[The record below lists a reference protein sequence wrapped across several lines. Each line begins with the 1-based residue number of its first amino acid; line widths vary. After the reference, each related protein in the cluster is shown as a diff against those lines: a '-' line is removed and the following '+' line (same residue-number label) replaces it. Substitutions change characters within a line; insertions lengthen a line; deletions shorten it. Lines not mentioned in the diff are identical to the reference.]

1 MQTNSIP
8 ASFEPPR
15 YTYEDFKHWPG
26 DWELIYGYAVSLLP
40 SPKRKHQG
48 FGSKINRWIGNA
60 LEANTCQ
67 CEVYNELDWIIDNE
81 TTVRPDLMVVCGT
94 FETDFLTVPPA
105 LIVEIA
111 SASTWVKDRN
121 IKYKLYETQGVK
133 YYLLADPEKK
143 TWEAFEWVNGSY
155 RPKEG
160 GHIYQITNDCSLEL
174 DLDKIW

>member
-1 MQTNSIP
+1 MSNSKVP
-8 ASFEPPR
+8 EYFQPPR

-40 SPKRKHQG
+40 WPERKHQG
-48 FGSKINRWIGNA
+48 FASKINCWIGNS
-60 LEANTCQ
+60 LEANACQ
-67 CEVYNELDWIIDNE
+67 CEVYPGLDWIIDNE
-81 TTVRPDLMVVCGT
+81 TTVRPDLMIVCGT

-133 YYLLADPEKK
+133 YYLLADPEKR
-143 TWEAFEWVNGSY
+143 TWEAFELTDGVY
-155 RPKEG
+155 QPKG
-160 GHIYQITNDCSLEL
+160 GNHLYQITDECSLEL
-174 DLDKIW
+174 DLSKLF